1 MRKEPK
7 TAPWPALL
15 LLFPFVT
22 AMTIKDIATWIID
35 TVWDGLQQLGPRF
48 QGFVLGV
55 WAAMATFVLVASMAM
70 FG

>member
-1 MRKEPK
+1 MRKTPK
-7 TAPWPALL
+7 NAPWPALL

-55 WAAMATFVLVASMAM
+55 WTAMATFVLVASMAM